1 MQGCTSQVQYEWLR
15 RKVPVPS
22 AMDLYLRVTA
32 GHCCVAEPKPLI
44 GNLAPCG
51 YEMGSSWSGR
61 WLFFSLLP
69 VPSHAHHVGTST
81 SSPWKKPARRR
92 NAQGNCGRLRERQD
106 RSRGKVYRRPCLS
119 IGRTLPSLTKKKRR
133 TSPLCISGNGRTGL
147 RSPGLADRTWGK
159 KHSPDGAAVE
169 PLGPSGTNWL
179 GKTA

>member
-61 WLFFSLLP
+61 WLFFLS
-69 VPSHAHHVGTST
+69 
-81 SSPWKKPARRR
+81 
-92 NAQGNCGRLRERQD
+92 
-106 RSRGKVYRRPCLS
+106 CLS
-119 IGRTLPSLTKKKRR
+119 PPTHTTLVLAPHLRGRSQQEDGMHREIVGGCVRDKTDPGVRSIGGRVSQSAGPFPRSQKKKTDVSIMHLWQWADGTEESRTRR
-133 TSPLCISGNGRTGL
+133 QNL
-147 RSPGLADRTWGK
+147 GK
-159 KHSPDGAAVE
+159 KAFS
-169 PLGPSGTNWL
+169 
-179 GKTA
+179 